1 MTSATVLLFVPCS
14 GALMELDDR
23 AKIET
28 FMQAHESQLNLPP
41 VQEGE
46 TIFEY
51 VVDDKG
57 KNSFCRFKDFFL

>member
-1 MTSATVLLFVPCS
+1 MSCV

-23 AKIET
+23 AKMET
-28 FMQAHESQLNLPP
+28 FMTAHESRLNLPP

-51 VVDDKG
+51 VVGSNG
-57 KNSFCRFKDFFL
+57 KVMRVDLLISRLRAS